1 VREKPVI
8 TVSVRD
14 FVEFALRTGDL
25 GGDGD
30 FIGPARVLE
39 GIRGHQRI
47 QRSRPEGY
55 QAEVPLAFEVDG
67 GDFVLRF
74 QGRLDGLM
82 PGAASPVVEEIK
94 TVRPPWD
101 GVADPLHWAQGKVY
115 AHILAAQRN
124 LPAVT
129 VQLTYLEL
137 ETNRLAELREEFTAA
152 ALAEFFRAALAVQLE
167 WTRRQVEWW
176 RARDAAIAAAPFPFA
191 HYRAGQ
197 RELSV
202 AVYRALARGGRLFA
216 EAPTGIG
223 KTVSVLF
230 PAAKALGEGKFEKLF
245 YLTARTPG
253 RAAAEKALEDLR
265 AGGLRLRSVTLTARD
280 KICFN
285 DGRPCDMA
293 ACPFARGYY
302 DRIKP
307 AMLDALRFEA
317 LTRPRIEEIA
327 RRHQVC
333 PFELSLDVSRWCDA
347 VIGDYNH
354 LFDPQARL
362 RRYFEEG
369 GDYAFL
375 VDEAHNL
382 VERAREMFSADLTTA
397 ELSDTARA
405 INGALPRCA
414 NLLRRAAGAMR
425 NGEAGS
431 AAADEG
437 GVHPELNFAG
447 TDSAAPPATGE
458 APAPRAPDDVPA
470 MFLRLLRDFL
480 GAAEA
485 WLARN
490 EPAEFREAMLQ
501 LYFRAAAFL
510 RVAEALDERFVVLRE
525 RIGEDTRVKLFCR
538 DPARSLRQA
547 LDGGSAAVFFSA
559 TFSPL
564 EFFRELLGGDET
576 DPILQLPSPFPPGN
590 LRVLLHDRIGTD
602 FKSRGH
608 TFEAVAGAIA
618 ALVEARRGNYL
629 VYFPSYRYLAEVLA
643 RFRALRPALRVVAQ
657 EPGMDEPAREA
668 FLAAFRA
675 EAADTVTGFAVMGGI
690 FGEGIDLVGERLI
703 GAVVVGVGLPQ
714 IGPERDAIR
723 DYFETTRGAGFDYA
737 YVFPGMNRV
746 LQAAGRVIRSETD
759 RGIVLLIDER
769 FGRARH
775 RRLLPA
781 WWQPVVVRSAE
792 AVAAA
797 AAKFWGE
804 TPAGIPAEATRGR
817 SEA

>member
-1 VREKPVI
+1 VRDKPLI

-30 FIGPARVLE
+30 FVGPARALE

-47 QRSRPEGY
+47 QRSRPDGY
-55 QAEVPLAFEVDG
+55 QAEVPVAFEVEG
-67 GDFVLRF
+67 GDFVLRL
-74 QGRLDGLM
+74 QGRIDGLM
-82 PGAASPVVEEIK
+82 ATAEPALVEEIK

-115 AHILAAQRN
+115 AHILATQRN
-124 LPAVT
+124 LPAVA
-129 VQLTYLEL
+129 VQLSYLEL
-137 ETNRLAELREEFTAA
+137 ETNRLAELREEFAAA
-152 ALAEFFRAALAVQLE
+152 ALAEFFRAALAVHLE
-167 WTRRQVEWW
+167 WTRRRVEW
-176 RARDAAIAAAPFPFA
+176 RRVRDAAIAAAPFPFA
-191 HYRAGQ
+191 NYRAGQ

-202 AVYRALARGGRLFA
+202 TVYRTLARGGRLFA

-230 PAAKALGEGKFEKLF
+230 PAAKALGEGRFEKLF
-245 YLTARTPG
+245 YLTAKTLG

-265 AGGLRLRSVTLTARD
+265 AAGLRLRSVTLTARD
-280 KICFN
+280 KLCLN
-285 DGRPCDMA
+285 AGQPCDMT
-293 ACPFARGYY
+293 ACPLARGYY
-302 DRIKP
+302 DRVKP
-307 AMLDALRFEA
+307 AMLDALRFDA
-317 LTRPRIEEIA
+317 LNRARLEEVA
-327 RRHQVC
+327 QRHQVC

-382 VERAREMFSADLTTA
+382 VDRAREMFSADLTTA

-405 INGALPRCA
+405 ISAVLPRCA
-414 NLLRRAAGAMR
+414 KLLRRAAKAMIH
-425 NGEAGS
+425 GEAGS
-431 AAADEG
+431 AAEDEG
-437 GVHPELNFAG
+437 DLHPELNFSG
-447 TDSAAPPATGE
+447 PDAAATAEPPA
-458 APAPRAPDDVPA
+458 ARAPGDVPA
-470 MFLRLLRDFL
+470 LFLRLLRECL
-480 GAAEA
+480 GVAEA

-490 EPAEFREAMLQ
+490 ERAEFREALLQ

-510 RVAEALDERFVVLRE
+510 RVAEAFDERFAVLRE
-525 RIGEDTRVKLFCR
+525 EAGEDVRLKLFCR
-538 DPARSLRQA
+538 DPARSLRKA
-547 LDGGSAAVFFSA
+547 LDGGGAAVFFSA

-564 EFFRELLGGDET
+564 EFFLELLGGDET
-576 DPILQLPSPFPPGN
+576 DATLQLPSPFPEEN
-590 LRVLLHDRIGTD
+590 LRVLIHDRIATN
-602 FKSRGH
+602 FRSRDS
-608 TFEAVAGAIA
+608 TFDAVAAAVA

-629 VYFPSYRYLAEVLA
+629 VYFPSYRYLTEVLA
-643 RFRALRPALRVVAQ
+643 RLRSSRPALRVLVQ
-657 EPGMDEPAREA
+657 EPAMAEPAREA

-675 EAADTVTGFAVMGGI
+675 DADDTLTGFAVMGGI
-690 FGEGIDLVGERLI
+690 FGEAIDLVGERLI

-746 LQAAGRVIRSETD
+746 LQAAGRVIRSERD

-769 FGRARH
+769 FAQARH

-781 WWQPVVVRSAE
+781 WWRPVLVRSTD
-792 AVAAA
+792 AVAAE
-797 AAKFWGE
+797 AAKFWRE
-804 TPAGIPAEATRGR
+804 PTAE
-817 SEA
+817 